1 MKVEIIFKPQLQS
14 NNEKV
19 RNVYTY
25 SGITSAEVEFDK
37 YDWFLVLSTY
47 LCVTENVKLDDSIDR
62 IRISDF
68 AKGTNK

>member
-1 MKVEIIFKPQLQS
+1 MKVEIIYKPQLQS

-25 SGITSAEVEFDK
+25 TGLTSAELEFDD

-47 LCVTENVKLDDSIDR
+47 LCVNERVKLDDSIDR

-68 AKGTNK
+68 AKGTDK